1 MEAARTQFD
10 KLGALMDSM
19 TTEALHA
26 AFSFPAE
33 TRRREAHWQRDRCVR
48 DVLVHLHEWH
58 RLLLSW
64 VEANQA
70 GRPQPFLP
78 EPYTWRTYGTF
89 NEQIWRDHQPTSLDT
104 AVALLQASHQQV
116 MELMSSFDDAQLF
129 EKGHFAWTGT
139 TTLGS
144 YCVSATSSH
153 YEWALKKFRAHVR
166 ACPSR

>member
-104 AVALLQASHQQV
+104 AVALLHARAGDLLWEPSPATGMPSAHGARHACRSRWV
-116 MELMSSFDDAQLF
+116 MSS
-129 EKGHFAWTGT
+129 T
-139 TTLGS
+139 T
-144 YCVSATSSH
+144 
-153 YEWALKKFRAHVR
+153 R
-166 ACPSR
+166 P